1 MQTSEFLDRK
11 LSRRFR
17 TYDDDGDGFI
27 EREDF
32 VVASRRLGAEFGH
45 GPESEAWQQFDALCV
60 ALWDHLVEVAEADG
74 DGRISEQEY
83 KDAFARGMLET
94 PQSFDTAYLPFLEAL
109 VRIVDADGD
118 GRIDVEEE
126 IRWTGALMRL
136 TEAEARGAFAGVDQ
150 DADGYIS
157 TQELLEAIRAY
168 YFDEDPAGPGAWLLG
183 DLDR

>member
-11 LSRRFR
+11 LSKRFR
-17 TYDDDGDGFI
+17 TYDDDGDGFV

-32 VVASRRLGAEFGH
+32 AVASRRLGAEFGH
-45 GPESEAWQQFDALCV
+45 GPESEAWRQFDALCLG
-60 ALWDHLVEVAEADG
+60 LWDHLVEVADADG

-94 PQSFDTAYLPFLEAL
+94 PQSFDAAYRPFLEAL
-109 VRIVDADGD
+109 LRIVDSDGD

-126 IRWTGALMRL
+126 IRWTAALMRL
-136 TEAEARGAFAGVDQ
+136 TEVEARGAFAGVDQ
-150 DADGYIS
+150 DGDGYIT

>member
-1 MQTSEFLDRK
+1 MEISEFLDRK
-11 LSRRFR
+11 LSKRFR
-17 TYDDDGDGFI
+17 TYDDDGDGFV

-32 VVASRRLGAEFGH
+32 AVASRRLGAKFGH
-45 GPESEAWQQFDALCV
+45 GPESEAWQHFDALCV
-60 ALWDHLVEVAEADG
+60 GLWDHLVDVADTDR

-94 PQSFDTAYLPFLEAL
+94 PETFDAGYLPFLEAL
-109 VRIVDADGD
+109 LGIVDGDSD
-118 GRIDVEEE
+118 GRLDVEEH

-150 DADGYIS
+150 DEDGSIS
-157 TQELLEAIRAY
+157 TRELLDAIRAF